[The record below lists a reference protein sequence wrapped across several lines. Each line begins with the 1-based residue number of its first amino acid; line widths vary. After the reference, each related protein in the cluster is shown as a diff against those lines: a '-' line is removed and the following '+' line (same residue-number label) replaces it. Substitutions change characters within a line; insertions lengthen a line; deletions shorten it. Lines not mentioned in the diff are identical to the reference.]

1 MMRWLL
7 ISFFCSLSVIALAA
21 KPPSD
26 ADLKRL
32 KNNIIEAQ
40 KRLAQSQGQSNQ
52 LQQSLRKAE
61 TELASISQSVSAL
74 NSKTQQQ
81 QQTLQ
86 ALQQEEQKLIRQKQQ
101 QESSVYEQIALSY
114 RMGREPN
121 IKLLLNQENP
131 EQLNRMRMYADYFNR
146 AHVDALET
154 YQTVLE
160 KIESNKQAIEK
171 QSEQLMAS
179 KEQLIKQQH
188 LLKKSYQQRSQALA
202 NLQSDI
208 HSDKQKIQQ
217 WQQEQKQLETL
228 LRSVNEAI
236 ANIRLPSDA
245 AAFSSTRGKLIWP
258 TQGKLDARFG
268 KQRLPGDMR
277 WEGIAF
283 TAPAGQAVQA
293 VHHGRVVFADWFRGK
308 GLLLIIDHGD
318 GYMSLYAHNQTLLKE
333 PGDWVSAGERIAT
346 VGNSGGLAKTEL
358 YFEIRHQGK
367 PLNPIQWLRKG

>member
-160 KIESNKQAIEK
+160 KIESN
-171 QSEQLMAS
+171 
-179 KEQLIKQQH
+179 
-188 LLKKSYQQRSQALA
+188 
-202 NLQSDI
+202 
-208 HSDKQKIQQ
+208 
-217 WQQEQKQLETL
+217 
-228 LRSVNEAI
+228 
-236 ANIRLPSDA
+236 
-245 AAFSSTRGKLIWP
+245 
-258 TQGKLDARFG
+258 
-268 KQRLPGDMR
+268 
-277 WEGIAF
+277 
-283 TAPAGQAVQA
+283 
-293 VHHGRVVFADWFRGK
+293 
-308 GLLLIIDHGD
+308 
-318 GYMSLYAHNQTLLKE
+318 
-333 PGDWVSAGERIAT
+333 
-346 VGNSGGLAKTEL
+346 
-358 YFEIRHQGK
+358 
-367 PLNPIQWLRKG
+367 